1 LKRAVTIRK
10 YYLLILALSITIL
23 NSSCEKK
30 ADKIANSDILN
41 LPSLTVKDFRTVFA
55 DSGKIQMIM
64 SAPLMESYENKEE
77 PYSEFRMGMDIIY
90 YEGKKDSVGRVT
102 SKYARYTNKKK
113 LWELRD
119 SVVVTN
125 FDSRYKIETEELFW
139 DQQKDIFFNDR
150 FLKFTSDDQIVY
162 GNGFESDSRLN
173 KRKIRNVSGP
183 IYLRDE

>member
-1 LKRAVTIRK
+1 
-10 YYLLILALSITIL
+10 
-23 NSSCEKK
+23 
-30 ADKIANSDILN
+30 
-41 LPSLTVKDFRTVFA
+41 
-55 DSGKIQMIM
+55 
-64 SAPLMESYENKEE
+64 
-77 PYSEFRMGMDIIY
+77 MGMDIIY

>member
-1 LKRAVTIRK
+1 MKKSATIRK
-10 YYLLILALSITIL
+10 YSYLILVLTTAGLL
-23 NSSCEKK
+23 SCEKK
-30 ADKIANSDILN
+30 TDRIANSDILN
-41 LPSLTVKDFRTVFA
+41 LPTLTVKNFSTVFA
-55 DSGKIQMIM
+55 DSGKIQMVM
-64 SAPLMESYENKEE
+64 SAPLMESYENRED
-77 PYSEFRMGMDIIY
+77 PYSEFRMGLDIIY
-90 YEGKKDSVGRVT
+90 YDGKKDSVGRVT

-119 SVVVTN
+119 SVEVTN
-125 FDSRYKIETEELFW
+125 FDSNYRIETEELFW

-150 FLKFTSDDQIVY
+150 FLKFSSDDQIVY